1 MHSEAS
7 AFRYMVDIWIHWYM
21 IENENWRPLPKTPKF
36 TFHASEFQENLVI
49 SFPLNSTPGNSTK
62 VTKFPLLRFHISPY
76 PISLNQ
82 NNNAAYFRILP
93 EFRIFFGEIKESYCF
108 EISPPCIILLAS
120 PVTMHVF
127 KSCRQR
133 RFSSTYNLNT
143 TKSKS
148 DFKNCVIFFIL
159 F

>member
-1 MHSEAS
+1 
-7 AFRYMVDIWIHWYM
+7 M
-21 IENENWRPLPKTPKF
+21 IENENCRPLPKTPKF

-62 VTKFPLLRFHISPY
+62 VTRFPLLRFHISPY

-82 NNNAAYFRILP
+82 NNNAAYFRTPP
-93 EFRIFFGEIKESYCF
+93 EFRNFFVRSTSDFGEITESYCS
-108 EISPPCIILLAS
+108 EIPPPCIILLAS

-133 RFSSTYNLNT
+133 RFSSTYNLNS

-148 DFKNCVIFFIL
+148 FYESFNLIFFLRLDSSI
-159 F
+159 FI